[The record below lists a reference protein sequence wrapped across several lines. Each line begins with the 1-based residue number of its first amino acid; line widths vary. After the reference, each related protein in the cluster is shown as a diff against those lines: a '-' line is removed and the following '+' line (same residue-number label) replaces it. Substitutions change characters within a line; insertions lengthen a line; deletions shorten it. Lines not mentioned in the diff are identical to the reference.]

1 MRLITFT
8 QDGSTRI
15 GRLNGEEITDLSQ
28 SNPELP
34 TDMVAFL
41 EAGDAAMDA
50 ARAAAGKHYALSDV
64 KLESP
69 VLRPSKMLAVA
80 LNYRDHLEEVQE
92 ARPEFPTPTVPILF
106 TKQNTSINGPYDPI
120 YLPKESEQLD
130 YEAELAIVIG
140 KRARR
145 VPKERAMEVVAGS
158 TINNDVTIRDW
169 QLASPTM
176 TIGKSWDSH
185 CPLGPS
191 LVTLDEVDPT
201 NLDFTCTV
209 NGEVRQRSNTSN
221 LIFDIPNLIEHVS
234 TALTLMPGDVI
245 LTGTTSGVALWMPG
259 QPWLK
264 EGDKVRVEMDQLG
277 AIENEVVADPVGTII
292 G

>member
-50 ARAAAGKHYALSDV
+50 ARAAAGKHYVLSDV

-169 QLASPTM
+169 QLAAPTM

-209 NGEVRQRSNTSN
+209 NGEVRQQSNTSN
-221 LIFDIPNLIEHVS
+221 LIFDVPTLIEHVS

-277 AIENEVVADPVGTII
+277 AIENEVAADPVGTII

>member
-8 QDGSTRI
+8 QNGSTRI
-15 GRLNGEEITDLSQ
+15 GRLNGDAVTDFSQ
-28 SNPELP
+28 STPDLP

-50 ARAAAGKHYALSDV
+50 ARAAEGTHFGLTDV

-69 VLRPSKMLAVA
+69 VLKPSKMLAVA

-106 TKQNTSINGPYDPI
+106 TKQNTSVNGPYDPI

-185 CPLGPS
+185 CPLGPA

-209 NGEVRQRSNTSN
+209 NGEVRQKSNTSN
-221 LIFDIPNLIEHVS
+221 LIFDIPTLIEHVS

-264 EGDKVRVEMDQLG
+264 EGDRVRVEIDQLG
-277 AIENEVVADPVGTII
+277 AIENEVALDPVGTII

>member
-8 QDGSTRI
+8 HNGSTRI
-15 GRLNGEEITDLSQ
+15 GRLNGEAITDLSQ
-28 SNPELP
+28 SNPDLP
-34 TDMVAFL
+34 KDMVAFL
-41 EAGDAAMDA
+41 EAGDAAMET
-50 ARAAAGKHYALSDV
+50 ARSAQGEHLKLSDV

-69 VLRPSKMLAVA
+69 IMRPSKMLAVA

-106 TKQNTSINGPYDPI
+106 TKQNTSVNGPYDPI

-185 CPLGPS
+185 CPLGPA

-209 NGEVRQRSNTSN
+209 NGEVRQKSNTSN
-221 LIFDIPNLIEHVS
+221 LIFDIPTLIEHVS

-264 EGDKVRVEMDQLG
+264 EGDKVRVEIDKLG

>member
-8 QDGSTRI
+8 QNGSTRI
-15 GRLNGEEITDLSQ
+15 GRLNGDAVTDFSQ
-28 SNPELP
+28 STPDLP

-50 ARAAAGKHYALSDV
+50 AKAAEGTHFGLSEV

-69 VLRPSKMLAVA
+69 VLKPSKMLAVA

-106 TKQNTSINGPYDPI
+106 TKQNTSVNGPYDPI

-185 CPLGPS
+185 CPLGPA

-209 NGEVRQRSNTSN
+209 NGEVRQKSNTSN
-221 LIFDIPNLIEHVS
+221 LIFDIPTLIEHVS

-245 LTGTTSGVALWMPG
+245 LTGTTSGVALWLPG

-264 EGDKVRVEMDQLG
+264 EGDRVRVEIDQLG
-277 AIENEVVADPVGTII
+277 AIENEVALDPVGTII

>member
-8 QDGSTRI
+8 QNGSTRI
-15 GRLNGEEITDLSQ
+15 GRLNGDAVTDFSQ
-28 SNPELP
+28 STPDLP

-50 ARAAAGKHYALSDV
+50 ARAAEGTHFGLTDV

-69 VLRPSKMLAVA
+69 VLKPSKMLAVA

-106 TKQNTSINGPYDPI
+106 TKQNTSVNGPYDPI

-185 CPLGPS
+185 CPLGPAI
-191 LVTLDEVDPT
+191 VTLDEVDPT

-209 NGEVRQRSNTSN
+209 NGEVRQKSNTSN
-221 LIFDIPNLIEHVS
+221 LIFDIPTLIEHVS

-264 EGDKVRVEMDQLG
+264 EGDRVRVEIDQLG
-277 AIENEVVADPVGTII
+277 AIENEVALDPVGTII

>member
-8 QDGSTRI
+8 HNGSTRI
-15 GRLNGEEITDLSQ
+15 GRLNGEMVTDLSQ
-28 SNPELP
+28 SNPDLP

-41 EAGDAAMDA
+41 EAGDAAMDT
-50 ARAAAGKHYALSDV
+50 AREAQGDHLKLSDV

-106 TKQNTSINGPYDPI
+106 TKQNTSVNGPYDPI

-209 NGEVRQRSNTSN
+209 NGEVRQQSNTSN
-221 LIFDIPNLIEHVS
+221 LIFDIPTLIEHVS
-234 TALTLMPGDVI
+234 TAFTLMPGDVI

-264 EGDKVRVEMDQLG
+264 EGDKVRVEIDQLG

>member
-8 QDGSTRI
+8 QNGSTRI
-15 GRLNGEEITDLSQ
+15 GRLNGDAVTDFSQ

-41 EAGDAAMDA
+41 EAGDAAMEA
-50 ARAAAGKHYALSDV
+50 AKAAEGTHFDLSEV

-69 VLRPSKMLAVA
+69 VLKPSKMLAVA

-106 TKQNTSINGPYDPI
+106 TKQNTSVNGPYDPI

-209 NGEVRQRSNTSN
+209 NGEVRQQSNTSN
-221 LIFDIPNLIEHVS
+221 LIFDIPTLIEHVS
-234 TALTLMPGDVI
+234 TAFTLMPGDVI

-264 EGDKVRVEMDQLG
+264 EGDRVRVEIDQLG

>member
-15 GRLNGEEITDLSQ
+15 GQLNGEEITDLSQ

-209 NGEVRQRSNTSN
+209 NGEVRQQSNTSN
-221 LIFDIPNLIEHVS
+221 LIFDVPTLIEHVS

-277 AIENEVVADPVGTII
+277 AIENEVAADPVGTII

>member
-8 QDGSTRI
+8 QNGSTRI
-15 GRLNGEEITDLSQ
+15 GRLNGDAVTDFSQ
-28 SNPELP
+28 STPDLP

-50 ARAAAGKHYALSDV
+50 AKAAEGTHFGLSDV

-69 VLRPSKMLAVA
+69 VLKPSKMLAVA

-106 TKQNTSINGPYDPI
+106 TKQNTSVNGPYDPI

-185 CPLGPS
+185 CPLGPA

-209 NGEVRQRSNTSN
+209 NGEVRQKSNTSN
-221 LIFDIPNLIEHVS
+221 LIFDIPTLIEHVS

-264 EGDKVRVEMDQLG
+264 EGDRVRVEIDQLG
-277 AIENEVVADPVGTII
+277 AIENEVALDPVGTII
-292 G
+292 E

>member
-209 NGEVRQRSNTSN
+209 NDEVRQRSNTSN
-221 LIFDIPNLIEHVS
+221 LIFDIPTLIEHVS

>member
-8 QDGSTRI
+8 ENGATRI
-15 GRLNGEEITDLSQ
+15 GRLNGDVITDLSQ
-28 SNPELP
+28 SNPDLP

-41 EAGDAAMDA
+41 EAGDEAMDA
-50 ARAAAGKHYALSDV
+50 ARGAQGEHFKLSDV

-106 TKQNTSINGPYDPI
+106 TKQNTSVNGPYDPI

-185 CPLGPS
+185 CPLGPA

-201 NLDFTCTV
+201 NLDFTCKV
-209 NGEVRQRSNTSN
+209 NGEVRQQSNTSR
-221 LIFDIPNLIEHVS
+221 LIFDIPTLIEHVS

>member
-8 QDGSTRI
+8 HNGSTRI
-15 GRLNGEEITDLSQ
+15 GRLTGENITDLSQ
-28 SNPELP
+28 SNPDLP

-41 EAGDAAMDA
+41 EAGDVAMDA
-50 ARAAAGKHYALSDV
+50 ARAAQGDHLKLSDV

-106 TKQNTSINGPYDPI
+106 TKQNTSVNGPYDPI

-191 LVTLDEVDPT
+191 IVTLDEVDPT

-209 NGEVRQRSNTSN
+209 NGEVRQKSNTSN
-221 LIFDIPNLIEHVS
+221 LIFDIPTLIEHVS
-234 TALTLMPGDVI
+234 TAFTLMPGDVI

-264 EGDKVRVEMDQLG
+264 EGDKVRVEIDQLG
-277 AIENEVVADPVGTII
+277 AIENEVVADPVGTVI

>member
-15 GRLNGEEITDLSQ
+15 GRLNGDEITDLSQ

-34 TDMVAFL
+34 TDLVAFL

-50 ARAAAGKHYALSDV
+50 ARAADGKHYSLSDV

-201 NLDFTCTV
+201 NLEFTCTV
-209 NGEVRQRSNTSN
+209 NGEVRQQSNTSN
-221 LIFDIPNLIEHVS
+221 LIFDIPTLIEHVS

>member
-8 QDGSTRI
+8 HNGCTRI
-15 GRLNGEEITDLSQ
+15 GRLNGEMVTDLSQ
-28 SNPELP
+28 SNSDLP

-41 EAGDAAMDA
+41 EAGNAAMDA
-50 ARAAAGKHYALSDV
+50 ARAAQGDHLKLSAV

-106 TKQNTSINGPYDPI
+106 TKQNTSVNGPYDPI

-209 NGEVRQRSNTSN
+209 NGEVRQKSNTSN
-221 LIFDIPNLIEHVS
+221 LIFDIPTLIEHVS
-234 TALTLMPGDVI
+234 TAFTLMPGDVI
-245 LTGTTSGVALWMPG
+245 LTGTTSGVALWLPG

-264 EGDKVRVEMDQLG
+264 EGDKVRVEIDQLG

>member
-8 QDGSTRI
+8 HNGCTRI
-15 GRLNGEEITDLSQ
+15 GRLNGEMVTDLSQ
-28 SNPELP
+28 SNPDLP

-41 EAGDAAMDA
+41 EAGNAAMDA
-50 ARAAAGKHYALSDV
+50 ARAAQGDHLKLSAV

-106 TKQNTSINGPYDPI
+106 TKQNTSVNGPYDPI

-209 NGEVRQRSNTSN
+209 NGEVRQKSNTSN
-221 LIFDIPNLIEHVS
+221 LIFDIPTLIEHVS
-234 TALTLMPGDVI
+234 TAFTLMPGDVI
-245 LTGTTSGVALWMPG
+245 LTGTTSGVALWLPG

-264 EGDKVRVEMDQLG
+264 EGDKVRVEIDQLG